1 VMVVVA
7 LLGLRN
13 LRLGRGDRRG
23 AAVLGG
29 VMAGG
34 FVAAWLLGGHHPA
47 TVTGELL
54 GFAGALG
61 VGGLTG
67 LVAALAYL
75 ALEPAVRRRWPWRL
89 TAWTRVLGGHL
100 RDPLVG
106 RDLLL
111 GILGGIGTVL
121 LTQAVIVVP
130 QLLNLPPPV
139 PAQSALGPP
148 PPRLYFLA
156 VPLGATYYALLWFAL
171 AFLLALV
178 LRREGLAWAGF
189 VAFFILVST
198 LIFAPPSLPG
208 AVAYA
213 LSNMLILGLWVFLM
227 KQFGLLAFAAALIAQ
242 ILLLVVPLTWD
253 AAAWYFREGLL
264 GACVVVTLAVYGFVT
279 ACGGQQLRQG
289 FFGEE

>member
-1 VMVVVA
+1 
-7 LLGLRN
+7 
-13 LRLGRGDRRG
+13 
-23 AAVLGG
+23 
-29 VMAGG
+29 
-34 FVAAWLLGGHHPA
+34 
-47 TVTGELL
+47 
-54 GFAGALG
+54 
-61 VGGLTG
+61 
-67 LVAALAYL
+67 
-75 ALEPAVRRRWPWRL
+75 
-89 TAWTRVLGGHL
+89 
-100 RDPLVG
+100 PLVG

-148 PPRLYFLA
+148 PPRLYLLA

-227 KQFGLLAFAAALIAQ
+227 KQFGLLAFAAALVAQ

-264 GACVVVTLAVYGFVT
+264 GACVVVALAVYGFVT
-279 ACGGQQLRQG
+279 RVAGPQVPHA
-289 FFGEE
+289 FPSP